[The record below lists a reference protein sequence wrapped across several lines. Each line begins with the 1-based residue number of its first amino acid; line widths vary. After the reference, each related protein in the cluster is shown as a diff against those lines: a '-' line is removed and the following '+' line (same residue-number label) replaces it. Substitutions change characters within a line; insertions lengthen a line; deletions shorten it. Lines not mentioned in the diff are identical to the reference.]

1 MKKFAII
8 NIDDKIDF
16 KQVEQQSSETC
27 RKSKDG
33 LNIIVS
39 YTGDT
44 PEDLKRFKKYTEKE
58 IKEIM
63 NTKNWKSNEEII

>member
-16 KQVEQQSSETC
+16 KQVEQSSVETC
-27 RKSKDG
+27 RKSNDG
-33 LNIIVS
+33 LKIIVS
-39 YTGDT
+39 YTGKT
-44 PEDLKRFKKYTEKE
+44 PKELANFKKYTEKE